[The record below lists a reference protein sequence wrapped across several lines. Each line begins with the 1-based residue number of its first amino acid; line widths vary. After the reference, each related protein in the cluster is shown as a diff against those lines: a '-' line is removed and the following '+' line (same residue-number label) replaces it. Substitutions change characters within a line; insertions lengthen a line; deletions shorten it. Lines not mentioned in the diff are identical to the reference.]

1 MSPVDVIHVI
11 KNISNIKRDDTH
23 CLTEVLLIE
32 MSVRA
37 TLNFTFVWWRSRAFD
52 NTGDHIVPV
61 TNAAFEMCGVK
72 QKGRSI
78 GKDNIQK

>member
-1 MSPVDVIHVI
+1 MSPVDVVHVI

-37 TLNFTFVWWRSRAFD
+37 TLNFTFVWRRIRAFD

-61 TNAAFEMCGVK
+61 TNAACEICGVK